1 MEESNFIRLNKYISE
16 SGFCSRR
23 EADQYIEKRVVM
35 INGRVAKVGRQVQPN
50 DVVTVNGILIEP
62 KAKENAAYIML
73 NKPVGVTCTTDS
85 ADPDNII
92 DFLSFGERIFPIGRL
107 DKDSQGLILL
117 TSDGDIVN
125 KILRAGNNHEKE
137 Y

>member
-1 MEESNFIRLNKYISE
+1 MEETNFLRLNKYISE

-62 KAKENAAYIML
+62 KAK
-73 NKPVGVTCTTDS
+73 
-85 ADPDNII
+85 
-92 DFLSFGERIFPIGRL
+92 
-107 DKDSQGLILL
+107 
-117 TSDGDIVN
+117 
-125 KILRAGNNHEKE
+125 
-137 Y
+137 